1 MRCCFCLAVVLT
13 DLDAYANIRSMPLD
27 EPSYVRFRAALNGGD
42 VAEAFDVAKRLS
54 GLLSL
59 LDALE
64 LTLLAAKKGWE
75 GPFQDCA
82 ARWIARVAVEKEMK
96 LDQVASAAAIFQE
109 ASRGENEDAFR
120 LLAGY
125 L

>member
-1 MRCCFCLAVVLT
+1 MTV
-13 DLDAYANIRSMPLD
+13 DP
-27 EPSYVRFRAALNGGD
+27 PSYARFRAALSAGD

-64 LTLLAAKKGWE
+64 LTLLAGKKGWD

-82 ARWIARVAVEKEMK
+82 ARWIARVAVEKGLK
-96 LDQVASAAAIFQE
+96 LDQLARVAEVFQQ
-109 ASRGENEDAFR
+109 AGRGENEDAFKS
-120 LLAGY
+120 LASY

>member
-1 MRCCFCLAVVLT
+1 MWVGWVVAGCL
-13 DLDAYANIRSMPLD
+13 DLDANIRSMPVD
-27 EPSYVRFRAALNGGD
+27 PPTYARFRTALKAGD

-64 LTLLAAKKGWE
+64 LTLLAAEKGWD

-82 ARWIARVAVEKEMK
+82 ARWLARVAVEKHLK
-96 LDQVASAAAIFQE
+96 LDQLASAAEVLQQAG
-109 ASRGENEDAFR
+109 RGEGKDVFKS
-120 LLAGY
+120 LASY

>member
-1 MRCCFCLAVVLT
+1 MPV
-13 DLDAYANIRSMPLD
+13 DA
-27 EPSYVRFRAALNGGD
+27 PSYARFRAALKAGD

-64 LTLLAAKKGWE
+64 LTLLAAEKGWD

-82 ARWIARVAVEKEMK
+82 ARWLARVAVEKNLR
-96 LDQVASAAAIFQE
+96 LDQLARATEVFQE
-109 ASRGENEDAFR
+109 AGRGEGKDVFKS
-120 LLAGY
+120 LASY